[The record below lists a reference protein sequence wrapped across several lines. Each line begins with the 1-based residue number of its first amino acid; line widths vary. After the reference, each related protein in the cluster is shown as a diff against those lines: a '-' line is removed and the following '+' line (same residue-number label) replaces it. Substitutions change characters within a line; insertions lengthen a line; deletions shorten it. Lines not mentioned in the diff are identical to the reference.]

1 MAALT
6 AKEKAE
12 YDAERAE
19 LAAQIHRTTGRRL
32 D

>member
-1 MAALT
+1 MT
-6 AKEKAE
+6 AEEKAQ

>member
-12 YDAERAE
+12 YDAEQTE
-19 LAAQIHRTTGRRL
+19 LAKLVRQTTGREL
-32 D
+32 

>member
-1 MAALT
+1 MAGLT

-19 LAAQIHRTTGRRL
+19 LAQQIHKATGRRL

>member
-6 AKEKAE
+6 DEEKAQL
-12 YDAERAE
+12 DAERAE
-19 LAAQIHRTTGRRL
+19 LAQQIQQATGRRL

>member
-1 MAALT
+1 VSIA
-6 AKEKAE
+6 ERAE

-19 LAAQIHRTTGRRL
+19 LARQIQQATGRKL

>member
-6 AKEKAE
+6 DEERAE

-19 LAAQIHRTTGRRL
+19 LARQIHRATGRRL

>member
-1 MAALT
+1 VT
-6 AKEKAE
+6 AQEKAD

-19 LAAQIHRTTGRRL
+19 LAQQIHQTTGRRL